1 MGNQIQI
8 LGLIIMFLL
17 MVFYWIGKE
26 KQPTK
31 QNAYRYLLVVTY
43 LLTLVDI
50 INLIASS
57 IATNTI
63 IYQKLYLSL
72 ALGGSLT
79 VLFYIIARNIKEK
92 YCMQSSLAEK
102 KYSLLKVGYFLLFF
116 FHTLIIFILPSLT
129 INPIGTTT
137 FIILGIYFILTI
149 LSIITSAKNLNPKT
163 TFHFWMITIIEAITL
178 VLQYY
183 LNNMLFL
190 TVGNI
195 VIAFYL
201 YLTLENMGIEELESL
216 RIENTYN
223 KEQNI
228 DKVSFLKNI
237 SHEIR
242 TPINTIDGFSQII
255 METED
260 IEEIKKDVA
269 DIRIAS
275 RDLIDVIN
283 GMIDLSIIESGD
295 LEIIPENYNIYD
307 VLDSIIEITK
317 SKLREKDVELKV
329 EIEKNIPE
337 VLWGDSERIS
347 QIILNLLK
355 NAIKYTEKGQITL
368 RVNRIKSENIC
379 RLKIEVANTGRILK
393 EEEIKN
399 IFNTEKEINQSNLN
413 LSVAKYLIEKM
424 GGSLEVSD
432 NQTKESCFTATLD
445 QKIINE
451 KQSSS
456 SKRDKILRPFKAT
469 GKNILIVDDNK
480 LNLKVA
486 ARLLNPYNVNITE
499 AGSGQECLDILEQNH
514 DFDLILMDDLMPGL
528 SGTETMTLIKKIE
541 RIDGYYIPIVAV
553 TANATSGQKEKY
565 LENGF
570 DDYLSKPINR
580 YELDSIMKKYLKGN
594 LSK

>member
-31 QNAYRYLLVVTY
+31 PNAYRYLLVVTY

-57 IATNTI
+57 ITTNTI

-92 YCMQSSLAEK
+92 YCTQSSLAEK

-149 LSIITSAKNLNPKT
+149 LSIITSAKTLNPKT

-329 EIEKNIPE
+329 EIENNIPE

-445 QKIINE
+445 QKIISE
-451 KQSSS
+451 KQNSS
-456 SKRDKILRPFKAT
+456 SKREKILRPFKAP

-486 ARLLNPYNVNITE
+486 ARLLNPYDVNITE

>member
-8 LGLIIMFLL
+8 LGLIIIFLL
-17 MVFYWIGKE
+17 IVFYWLGNKRSQS
-26 KQPTK
+26 KLNP
-31 QNAYRYLLVVTY
+31 YLYLLIVTY
-43 LLTLVDI
+43 LLTLADI

-57 IATNTI
+57 ITPNTI
-63 IYQKLYLSL
+63 IYQKIYLSL
-72 ALGGSLT
+72 ALGSSLT
-79 VLFYIIARNIKEK
+79 VLFYIIARSINEK
-92 YCMQSSLAEK
+92 YCTQSSLSEK
-102 KYSLLKVGYFLLFF
+102 KYSYLKFIYFILFLLNIIITFAIPSF
-116 FHTLIIFILPSLT
+116 LINPIRPIIFIFLAT
-129 INPIGTTT
+129 
-137 FIILGIYFILTI
+137 YFILTI
-149 LSIITSAKNLNPKT
+149 FSLLKISKVLNRKT
-163 TFHFWMITIIEAITL
+163 IFHFWMIIIIEGITL

-190 TVGNI
+190 TIGNI
-195 VIAFYL
+195 IIAFYL
-201 YLTLENMGIEELESL
+201 YSTLENMGVSELENL
-216 RIENTYN
+216 RIENDYN

-255 METED
+255 MEIED
-260 IEEIKKDVA
+260 MEEIKKDVA

-283 GMIDLSIIESGD
+283 GMIDLSIIESGE

-307 VLDSIIEITK
+307 ALDSIIEITK
-317 SKLREKDVELKV
+317 SKLREKEVELKI
-329 EIEKNIPE
+329 EIEKDIPE

-355 NAIKYTEKGQITL
+355 NAIKSTEKGQITL
-368 RVNRIKSENIC
+368 KVNRIKSENIC
-379 RLKIEVANTGRILK
+379 RLKIEVSNTGKIFK
-393 EEEIKN
+393 DEEIEN
-399 IFNTEKEINQSNLN
+399 IFNQEKKSSKSNLN
-413 LSVAKYLIEKM
+413 LSVTKYLVEKM
-424 GGSLEVSD
+424 GGSLELY
-432 NQTKESCFTATLD
+432 NNKETETCFIVTLD
-445 QKIINE
+445 QKIISE
-451 KQSSS
+451 KQGNS
-456 SKRDKILRPFKAT
+456 SKREKVLRPFKAT

-499 AGSGQECLDILEQNH
+499 AGSGQECLDILEKNH